1 MNAPPKVAELR
12 STLAE
17 DQSSELLLLV
27 CGAPGRLFDGNWPC
41 RFSFEIGE
49 AFDGLVIVDP
59 AAASTV
65 EGLLHESRAGLAP
78 VIDLTGGSVR
88 IADYTA
94 MSATPASLREG
105 VERALII
112 LELLRRL
119 PANVLAGDS
128 PESTLLARIYSRGG
142 RLEPSYDGG
151 SPQLLHYPF
160 AGYLERTSDTAERLA
175 DTGWLSRTF
184 FDRVHVC
191 PTCRSS
197 RLNAREECSACRSPE
212 LQEESIVS
220 HFRCAHQALERQF
233 SQGDK
238 LICPKCR
245 RQLRHFSVDYDRP
258 GSATVCRACGHADA
272 DPAIGF
278 LCVDC
283 GDRNDGT
290 LVSTR
295 DWYSYALTEL
305 GERRLLSGD
314 LRTLRSDDRNKSM
327 VFHILLEHWIQV
339 QSRYGRPATVLRL
352 AFTRAEEVQSRQG
365 TRELAL
371 AISQAVEIV
380 RGELRASDF
389 MVETSEGLLIVLPET
404 NASRVEIPRRRLLN
418 RISSSLAIDLGVDI
432 RVTEPRDVLA
442 GNDIPA

>member
-1 MNAPPKVAELR
+1 M
-12 STLAE
+12 
-17 DQSSELLLLV
+17 
-27 CGAPGRLFDGNWPC
+27 
-41 RFSFEIGE
+41 
-49 AFDGLVIVDP
+49 
-59 AAASTV
+59 
-65 EGLLHESRAGLAP
+65 
-78 VIDLTGGSVR
+78 
-88 IADYTA
+88 
-94 MSATPASLREG
+94 
-105 VERALII
+105 
-112 LELLRRL
+112 
-119 PANVLAGDS
+119 
-128 PESTLLARIYSRGG
+128 
-142 RLEPSYDGG
+142 
-151 SPQLLHYPF
+151 
-160 AGYLERTSDTAERLA
+160 
-175 DTGWLSRTF
+175 
-184 FDRVHVC
+184 
-191 PTCRSS
+191 
-197 RLNAREECSACRSPE
+197 
-212 LQEESIVS
+212 
-220 HFRCAHQALERQF
+220 
-233 SQGDK
+233 
-238 LICPKCR
+238 
-245 RQLRHFSVDYDRP
+245 
-258 GSATVCRACGHADA
+258 
-272 DPAIGF
+272 IGF

-295 DWYSYALTEL
+295 DWYCYALTEL

-327 VFHILLEHWIQV
+327 VFRILLEHWIQV